1 MADMHDIVAFLSG
14 GEKILG
20 VVIEH
25 YTNPLDDFYVIYAD
39 YALHKAH
46 NLEENASILIDNVIF
61 PSCDGAI
68 ADYRLKRQHL
78 KDMNRSRQDIESIVD
93 AVVSRIG
100 LDSIFNEDD
109 LK

>member
-1 MADMHDIVAFLSG
+1 MADMHDIVAFLSE

-25 YTNPLDDFYVIYAD
+25 YSNPLDDFYVIYAD

-61 PSCDGAI
+61 PSCDAVI

-78 KDMNRSRQDIESIVD
+78 KDMNRNRQDIEAIVD
-93 AVVSRIG
+93 AVVSRMGI
-100 LDSIFNEDD
+100 DSVFSDDD